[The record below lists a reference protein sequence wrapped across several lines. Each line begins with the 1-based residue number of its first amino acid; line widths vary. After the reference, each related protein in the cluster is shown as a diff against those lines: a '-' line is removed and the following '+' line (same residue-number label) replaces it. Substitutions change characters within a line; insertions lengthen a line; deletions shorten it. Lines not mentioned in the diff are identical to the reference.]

1 MKTNATLKIDAEL
14 LREARVLAAM
24 ENTSISALLA
34 ARLEESVRQRRGYE
48 KARRS
53 AIARLRSGYKLN
65 WNPPVSRDEIHERL
79 VLRRYQYLDLRA

>member
-1 MKTNATLKIDAEL
+1 MKTNVTLKIDADL

-34 ARLEESVRQRRGYE
+34 ARLEESVRQRKGYD

-53 AIARLRSGYKLN
+53 AVARLRSGYKLN
-65 WNPPVSRDEIHERL
+65 WKPPVSRDELHAR
-79 VLRRYQYLDLRA
+79 